1 MSSEEHWKNWR
12 VVELSKKQR
21 RKCKFNKTK
30 GANYTK
36 LVKYFDDIVCELFCY
51 TVERQY
57 IGYFKCE
64 IGFFVKES
72 ENMVKFQFLQPIS
85 KIYINDFLEA
95 AKEVATKQVEH
106 FKSALLKF

>member
-1 MSSEEHWKNWR
+1 MSYEEHWNNWR
-12 VVELSKKQR
+12 AVKLCKKEK

-30 GANYTK
+30 DANYTK
-36 LVKYFDDIVCELFCY
+36 LVKYFDNIVCTLFCY

-64 IGFFVKES
+64 IGLFVKAS
-72 ENMVKFQFLQPIS
+72 ENMAKFQLLQPIS

-95 AKEVATKQVEH
+95 AKEVATKQAEH